1 MKLLCSALFV
11 GCLFFCVHS
20 QENFIS
26 PCSLDV
32 NNYKVL
38 VRKEFQTSY
47 PNHKFSPRL
56 LKPSEICFV
65 QSIQDN
71 TEVVVHVLDARY
83 KVVIYPSN
91 INEID

>member
-11 GCLFFCVHS
+11 GCLFFCVNS
-20 QENFIS
+20 QKNTIS
-26 PCSLDV
+26 PCSLDIHS
-32 NNYKVL
+32 YKVL
-38 VRKEFQTSY
+38 VRKDFQISY
-47 PNHKFSPRL
+47 PNLKFSPRL

-83 KVVIYPSN
+83 KVVIYPFN
-91 INEID
+91 TNEID